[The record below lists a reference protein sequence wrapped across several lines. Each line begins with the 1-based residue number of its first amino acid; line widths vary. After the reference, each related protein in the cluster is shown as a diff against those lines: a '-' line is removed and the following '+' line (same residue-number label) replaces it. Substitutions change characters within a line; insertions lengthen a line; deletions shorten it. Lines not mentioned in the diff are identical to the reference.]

1 MKLNYTR
8 IGIGRLCM
16 LFGKTRHAFYDKAWH
31 IQERIDTHHIV
42 LEMVAQIRREIPRI
56 GTPKLYHM
64 IKKPLQEQKIKLGR
78 DALHQ
83 LLLSEGLIIRSK
95 KRYVK
100 TTDSNHWMKKY
111 TNLVKGLVIFEAEQV
126 WVSDITFI
134 VIDGGFNYLSLIT
147 DAYSKRI
154 VGFCLYHSL
163 EAEGSL
169 IALRMAFE
177 TRMKTVPLI
186 HHSDRGV
193 QYCCSDY
200 VGLLHG
206 NHVRISMTEK
216 GDPYEN
222 AIAERVNGILK
233 TDFNLSRE
241 FENREQALLVV
252 NSSIHAYNHLRP
264 HMSCD
269 YLTPIEAH
277 RTTGLLKKKWKPKKY
292 LKHIHHEQERV

>member
-1 MKLNYTR
+1 MKLNYTQV
-8 IGIGRLCM
+8 GIGRLCM

-31 IQERIDTHHIV
+31 IQERIETHHIV

-64 IKKPLQEQKIKLGR
+64 IKKPLQSQDIKIGR

-95 KRYVK
+95 KRYAK

-111 TNLVKGLVIFEAEQV
+111 PNLIKNLIAQESEQI
-126 WVSDITFI
+126 WVSDITYI
-134 VIDGGFNYLSLIT
+134 VVDGNFNYLSLIT
-147 DAYSKRI
+147 DAYSKLI
-154 VGFCLYHSL
+154 MGYCLYHSL

-169 IALRMAFE
+169 IALRMALE
-177 TRMKTVPLI
+177 QRVKSNSLI

-193 QYCCSDY
+193 QYCCHDY
-200 VGLLHG
+200 VNLLHE
-206 NHVRISMTEK
+206 NEVQVSMTDK

-233 TDFNLSRE
+233 TDFNLCQV
-241 FENREQALLVV
+241 FKNREDALMTVTK
-252 NSSIHAYNHLRP
+252 SIYAYNHLRP

-277 RTTGLLKKKWKPKKY
+277 KMTGVLTKKWKPKKY
-292 LKHIHHEQERV
+292 FKQTEHA